1 MVQTYA
7 FMHSGV
13 GTSGMKV
20 ARLMALVLMLLLCAS
35 MVTAFTTHGP
45 RSFEKPSRILFH
57 TAMSESAEE
66 QRMLVALQSGLSLR
80 ERRRG
85 SLAILPNETLPEE
98 RIGLSLSLFSIMGI
112 SSSLLTA
119 GIVAPPWDVAL
130 FGLLTIAVSMLVQV
144 LLSPT
149 CLDGQGSFGQCLRDV
164 GWHVQSLSRR
174 LAAMATALSQQPSV
188 QRARATVARSLY
200 GAGVLLRA
208 TSVRT
213 SQLLA
218 PVRRSCT
225 IWAEGIGLPS
235 AWCALNERWR
245 QTPMAAE
252 LWRMKAHWEWNW
264 KKFLSELESQQRQEA
279 MAAALTRAV
288 EQRKRAEG
296 ESR

>member
-1 MVQTYA
+1 
-7 FMHSGV
+7 
-13 GTSGMKV
+13 
-20 ARLMALVLMLLLCAS
+20 
-35 MVTAFTTHGP
+35 
-45 RSFEKPSRILFH
+45 
-57 TAMSESAEE
+57 
-66 QRMLVALQSGLSLR
+66 
-80 ERRRG
+80 
-85 SLAILPNETLPEE
+85 
-98 RIGLSLSLFSIMGI
+98 MGI

-164 GWHVQSLSRR
+164 GWHVQSLSTPCCDGDCTQPTAIRAARPSNSRTVSLWGRR
-174 LAAMATALSQQPSV
+174 VAARHQCANQPATC
-188 QRARATVARSLY
+188 
-200 GAGVLLRA
+200 
-208 TSVRT
+208 
-213 SQLLA
+213 